1 MTLPHIELLDTFSV
15 WRDYFN
21 FMVNEFNTATP
32 LPEANTIV
40 RRDETGRIVVFGFS
54 ANIDGG
60 TINSIY
66 NSSLTIDGGSPDNG

>member
-1 MTLPHIELLDTFSV
+1 MALPLVNITDTFSV

-40 RRDETGRIVVFGFS
+40 RRDETGRIVVTGFS

-66 NSSLTIDGGSPDNG
+66 NSSLTIDGGSPNNG